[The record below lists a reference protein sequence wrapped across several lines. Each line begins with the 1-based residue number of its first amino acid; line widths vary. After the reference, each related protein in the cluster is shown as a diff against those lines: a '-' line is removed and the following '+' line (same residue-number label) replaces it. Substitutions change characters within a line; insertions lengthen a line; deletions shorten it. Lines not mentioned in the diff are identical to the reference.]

1 MLILKENNCIST
13 ASGIVT
19 LFRWLFSTQFTN
31 LCIMLVKN
39 FYQSLNSLFTNPV
52 NIPANQKEPYVVRIC
67 KISLVQKQLR
77 RGMSVFECC
86 RFAEAVCIMVGG
98 IAASKHQVHALL
110 NSRQQKHRTDRQTK
124 RARYQTVG
132 LYRGVDSSY
141 VSRGFSISLF

>member
-1 MLILKENNCIST
+1 MHQVGK
-13 ASGIVT
+13 
-19 LFRWLFSTQFTN
+19 
-31 LCIMLVKN
+31 KD
-39 FYQSLNSLFTNPV
+39 YQRLNSLFINPV
-52 NIPANQKEPYVVRIC
+52 NLPINQKGPYVIRIC
-67 KISLVQKQLR
+67 KISSVQRQLR
-77 RGMSVFECC
+77 RGMSAFECC

-141 VSRGFSISLF
+141 VSRGFNISLF